1 MADSTLFVANVSG
14 TVKGG
19 VSMTLAPKTLLV
31 GPTGAG
37 KSRVVNTIELATMGY
52 ASDIVGRPE
61 VRSGPDLI
69 ALAPEDGPLE
79 ARVTLSDG
87 RSAAFRVER
96 KGPGKTSRPAHAS
109 PDGVRVVFPAT
120 DAVAALRGNVEKAR
134 TFVLKHSGLNIDN
147 AAIQER
153 LADHGDWYAADFAG
167 EGEQAPMLRLLAAR
181 TLADNERRR
190 VTKQLSLLADAPQG
204 VAKPRA
210 EEIEAAQE
218 AARAAVV
225 RYNEALKIPETL
237 DLNALHGEATG
248 ALEALKKQEQRVAQ
262 LSAVAETETDTTH
275 EAVKAR
281 SALVTLFSL
290 VASYTPEP
298 RNAECILCG
307 SATHVDPADY
317 RQRAEATANANRA
330 AQAVMQAR
338 EHLPREQE
346 TMARCQARAEKLVHA
361 YREAH
366 AAQTDAAQTDR
377 TARVREA
384 YAAMTAAEGHLHAL
398 KAQEREAV
406 NAAAMAEKRAK
417 LKGEKIVWEA
427 RYTACADLTGDLVH
441 EARAAFVARVQ
452 SYLPE
457 TDTFDLVLREH
468 GRDVCLFGFRRDGAL
483 HTALSGA
490 EWARLTL
497 ALGAVCTPDGGDVL
511 AILAPEERAYDGVT
525 LAAMMRGLS
534 EAPGQVILT
543 STVKPRGRTPKGWTV
558 IEVGGEG

>member
-1 MADSTLFVANVSG
+1 MADPTLFVANVSG

-87 RSAAFRVER
+87 RSASFRVER

-120 DAVAALRGNVEKAR
+120 AAVAALRGNVEKAR
-134 TFVLKHSGLNIDN
+134 TFVLRHSGLNIDN
-147 AAIQER
+147 ATIQER

-167 EGEQAPMLRLLAAR
+167 EHPMLRLLAAR
-181 TLADNERRR
+181 TLADDERRR
-190 VTKQLSLLADAPQG
+190 TTKQLSLLADAPQG
-204 VAKPRA
+204 ATKPQA

-248 ALEALKKQEQRVAQ
+248 ALEALQAQEQRVAQ
-262 LSAVAETETDTTH
+262 LAAVAETETDTTH

-290 VASYTPEP
+290 VAEYTPEP

-307 SATHVDPADY
+307 SSTHVDPADY
-317 RQRAEATANANRA
+317 RRRAEATANANRA

-346 TMARCQARAEKLVHA
+346 TLARCQARAEKLVLA

-377 TARVREA
+377 TAQVREA
-384 YAAMTAAEGHLHAL
+384 YAAMTTAEGHLHAL

-534 EAPGQVILT
+534 EAAGQVILT

-558 IEVGGEG
+558 IEVGGEV